1 MTATENDN
9 EVETLRQTIAGQQDE
24 LLRRELEIRRLEERR
39 GPEPDSSQ
47 ERGSLLQDTEGC
59 LPCYQSNARRRVHAG
74 NPQRRIRLNDLVL
87 IIIVIALASH
97 MWPSTRTMEP
107 QAPKVQTTAS
117 SSHQYSPDTPVY
129 ISVARP
135 KNFKSPSTKQ
145 EVRPENSRPPYAIA
159 LYSGT
164 RKDSG
169 VYKRHQC
176 IEKIRQRHRAILG
189 PFMDASHDRRV
200 LLVDPAYHRN
210 VGDHMITL
218 GEVEFMKRMGYAT
231 ETQSQCHYIQAGGFV
246 PNCNGVVDKQNPA
259 LVAQQPAL
267 WHGGGNWGDLWPDAQ
282 VGRINSF
289 APLLKKNFTILS
301 MPQSYYYDDAELE
314 RRDADKIKSSI
325 AQGLWSRDQDASVLD
340 TKEGRNRS
348 MSRVIFTWREH
359 ESYEAAS
366 KRYPYVKNLMVPDI
380 AFQLGPYVPMPPKE
394 DDIPLLDMVI
404 FLRDDKES
412 TYMPQR
418 NRQAIRNILSSV
430 EGGDKISFSIVDW
443 EDRLERFQSLDYFFT
458 KTSIQLLS
466 MGRVVICDRLHAA
479 ILCYLSGLPFV
490 YINQKTGKISKTLRV
505 AFDSWDGCT
514 DGESA
519 MWARADNLTHAIE
532 LANSFLYKYELK
544 PTRKRRNRKS
554 GQ

>member
-1 MTATENDN
+1 
-9 EVETLRQTIAGQQDE
+9 
-24 LLRRELEIRRLEERR
+24 
-39 GPEPDSSQ
+39 
-47 ERGSLLQDTEGC
+47 
-59 LPCYQSNARRRVHAG
+59 
-74 NPQRRIRLNDLVL
+74 
-87 IIIVIALASH
+87 
-97 MWPSTRTMEP
+97 
-107 QAPKVQTTAS
+107 
-117 SSHQYSPDTPVY
+117 
-129 ISVARP
+129 
-135 KNFKSPSTKQ
+135 
-145 EVRPENSRPPYAIA
+145 
-159 LYSGT
+159 
-164 RKDSG
+164 
-169 VYKRHQC
+169 
-176 IEKIRQRHRAILG
+176 
-189 PFMDASHDRRV
+189 
-200 LLVDPAYHRN
+200 
-210 VGDHMITL
+210 
-218 GEVEFMKRMGYAT
+218 
-231 ETQSQCHYIQAGGFV
+231 
-246 PNCNGVVDKQNPA
+246 
-259 LVAQQPAL
+259 
-267 WHGGGNWGDLWPDAQ
+267 
-282 VGRINSF
+282 
-289 APLLKKNFTILS
+289 
-301 MPQSYYYDDAELE
+301 
-314 RRDADKIKSSI
+314 
-325 AQGLWSRDQDASVLD
+325 
-340 TKEGRNRS
+340 
-348 MSRVIFTWREH
+348 
-359 ESYEAAS
+359 
-366 KRYPYVKNLMVPDI
+366 
-380 AFQLGPYVPMPPKE
+380 MPPKE